1 MIVGLLSKIGPGL
14 AEQETRQTATTER
27 QRSFMLLVTVYVSLI
42 IIKLHSLA
50 EFAWGSGRHHEYAC
64 SIGIRQ
70 LLITCYYDDLY
81 PKWIKASTVKFNH
94 SSSG

>member
-1 MIVGLLSKIGPGL
+1 MSKIGPGL

-42 IIKLHSLA
+42 IIIKLHSLA

-64 SIGIRQ
+64 AIGIRQ

-81 PKWIKASTVKFNH
+81 PKWINASKVKFNH